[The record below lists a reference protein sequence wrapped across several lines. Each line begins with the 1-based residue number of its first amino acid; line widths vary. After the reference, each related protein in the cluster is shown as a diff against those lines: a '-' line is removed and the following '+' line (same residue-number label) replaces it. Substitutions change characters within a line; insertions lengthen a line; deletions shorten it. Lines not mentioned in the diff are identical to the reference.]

1 MRFPDPGFP
10 SLALEAL
17 KRHCGTEIH
26 FLISSTLDAD
36 NAYVNACLALGDS
49 EVYVCREEKSGSVDI
64 TALSLDKLSE
74 PRLVRE
80 TDSVSIEAKLSGEPM
95 TLCRCELRALPDLSQ
110 AVGCLIDVC
119 ERGKSPS
126 EVKFVRKNGVCPKCG
141 KEIPRGRFSCP
152 DCSGTGGAAKRLWG
166 FVRPHRLMLSLSI
179 ALFFVTT
186 GINLLVPNLNR
197 ELIDSYIKSPDPAS
211 VTFLGLALAVGG
223 IALAN
228 AAAVL
233 VGIIRNNIL
242 SRVSTKTVTSIR
254 QVLYTHLQRM
264 SVSGIGKYSTGELL
278 TRLSGDTDQ
287 LSNFLT
293 GQFPALIEQLMT
305 LIVVGT
311 YLFLKSPALAAAVLA
326 PVPAVFV
333 MFRLIWRTTHRLYRR
348 QWVVNSEAN
357 TVLHDIFRGIRVVKI
372 FGTEKRELAK
382 YEAAVRRVRD
392 ISIRNET
399 VWARIMPYANF
410 VLGIG
415 TYIALYFVGG
425 RIIDGEMSVGQ
436 LVMYTGLVNM
446 LYAPIRF
453 MARLP
458 RMVQRTVTSVARI
471 MDVIDD
477 ESVLRDEPDG
487 ASREISGS
495 ISVENVSFGYNPAEP
510 VLKDVS
516 VSVGRGEMLGI
527 VGRSGVGKSTLINLI
542 MRLYDVDGGRIC
554 VDGVDVRSIPQRTLR
569 ENIGVVLQ
577 ENFLFTG
584 TIYDN
589 IAYAKPDASPTE
601 IIDAAK
607 KASAHSF
614 IMKLPDGYNTL
625 VGESGCTLSG
635 GERQRIA
642 IARAILRDPK
652 ILILDEATSSL
663 DTETE
668 KQIQDALANLIKNRT
683 TVAIAH
689 RLSTLRNATKLLVLD
704 KGRTAELG
712 THEELMKK
720 RGIYYGLVMAQRQ
733 MNKVREDTPSRP

>member
-1 MRFPDPGFP
+1 MMKYPDPGFP
-10 SLALEAL
+10 GLAREAL
-17 KRHCGTEIH
+17 KRRLGSDVH
-26 FLISSTLDAD
+26 FLIASTLGAD
-36 NAYVNACLALGDS
+36 NSYVNACLALGDE
-49 EVYVCREEKSGSVDI
+49 EVFVCREDKNGSLEI

-74 PRLVRE
+74 PKLVKE
-80 TDSVSIEAKLSGEPM
+80 TDCVYIEAKHSGEFVS
-95 TLCRCELRALPDLSQ
+95 LCRCELKDLPDVSQ
-110 AVGCLIDVC
+110 AVGCLIEVC
-119 ERGKSPS
+119 ERGKKPS
-126 EVKFVRKNGVCPKCG
+126 EVKFVRKNGVCPRCG
-141 KEIPRGRFSCP
+141 KEIPRGSFSCP
-152 DCSGTGGAAKRLWG
+152 DCAGTGGAAKRLWE
-166 FVRPHRLMLSLSI
+166 FVKPHRLMLALSI
-179 ALFFVTT
+179 ALFFATT
-186 GINLLVPNLNR
+186 GINLIVPNLNR
-197 ELIDSYIKSPDPAS
+197 ELIDSHIKSSDPAS

-228 AAAVL
+228 AAAVAI
-233 VGIIRNNIL
+233 GIMRNNIL
-242 SRVSTKTVTSIR
+242 SRVSTKTVLSIR

-278 TRLSGDTDQ
+278 ARLSGDTDQ
-287 LSNFLT
+287 ISNFLT
-293 GQFPALIEQLMT
+293 GQLPALIEQLMT
-305 LIVVGT
+305 LFVVGG
-311 YLFLKSPALAAAVLA
+311 YLFITAPALAAAVIA
-326 PVPAVFV
+326 PVPLVFV
-333 MFRLIWRTTHRLYRR
+333 IFRVIWRMTARLYRR

-372 FGTEKRELAK
+372 FGTEKKELAK
-382 YEAAVRRVRD
+382 YETAVRRVRD
-392 ISIRNET
+392 ISIKNET

-410 VLGIG
+410 ILGIG
-415 TYIALYFVGG
+415 SYIVLYFVGS
-425 RIIDGEMSVGQ
+425 RIIGGEMTVGQ
-436 LVMYTGLVNM
+436 LTMYSGFVSM

-458 RMVQRTVTSVARI
+458 RMIQRTVTSISKV
-471 MDVIDD
+471 MDVIED
-477 ESVLRDEPDG
+477 ESILRDEPESSPETITG
-487 ASREISGS
+487 N
-495 ISVENVSFGYNPAEP
+495 ISVENISFGYSPAQP

-542 MRLYDVDGGRIC
+542 MRLYDVDSGRIC
-554 VDGVDVRSIPQRTLR
+554 VDGLDVRSIPQNTLR
-569 ENIGVVLQ
+569 KNVGVVLQ

-589 IAYAKPDASPTE
+589 IAYAKPEASPAQVIE
-601 IIDAAK
+601 AAK

-614 IMKLPDGYNTL
+614 IMKLPDGYNSM

-642 IARAILRDPK
+642 IARAILHDPK

-668 KQIQDALANLIKNRT
+668 KEIQDALANLIKDRT

-704 KGRTAELG
+704 KGTAAELG

-733 MNKVREDTPSRP
+733 MNKVREQEPS